1 MVSVLS
7 KTISGST
14 QRFVNRSKR
23 EVDTTVCTLV
33 DCLLAPHLP
42 RLHTRTLRTHV
53 GHLCGGQLRRSNVDS
68 AHADLTGQCRDAMI
82 SGGFQKEMQ
91 QWLERFFVGVL
102 PQQVRTWVCF
112 RGLRSMPSLLGFFT
126 TLKAAFKVV
135 DHALVDGVT
144 ALYRVALRILKA
156 NEEDLLQATN
166 GTGEQGPRV
175 PGIALTPCSPPSPLR
190 PGIYGTAASHRATMH
205 RAGCGRYVPVQR
217 TPSS

>member
-1 MVSVLS
+1 
-7 KTISGST
+7 
-14 QRFVNRSKR
+14 
-23 EVDTTVCTLV
+23 
-33 DCLLAPHLP
+33 
-42 RLHTRTLRTHV
+42 
-53 GHLCGGQLRRSNVDS
+53 
-68 AHADLTGQCRDAMI
+68 MI

-156 NEEDLLQATN
+156 NEEDLLQAAN
-166 GTGEQGPRV
+166 GTDEQGLRV
-175 PGIALTPCSPPSPLR
+175 PGIALTPCSPPSPHQARNLW
-190 PGIYGTAASHRATMH
+190 YGCEPSRND
-205 RAGCGRYVPVQR
+205 
-217 TPSS
+217 PSSGMWTIRSCSAYALLLMLSPPSP